1 MPFGIGIA
9 RLAATGKEKKTD
21 TASVSLHWKKGMDTA
36 NEKMEG
42 RACRDRKGKKNGHG
56 KRVPPLKKKGNGR
69 RKVVPPF
76 GEGIMN
82 NDNKL
87 PERGHP
93 AHFPPVEKNNRAIVL
108 FLTVCS
114 KDRKKIFDSPEFHSL
129 IRNAWAENRE
139 WAVGSYVIMPDHIHL
154 FCSPA
159 TAYPASLK
167 RWVMKWKSYC
177 SRNWH
182 DRKFGEIWQRD
193 YWDRQLR
200 QSDSYREKSDYIRM
214 NPVRKGLVSLSKEWL
229 FQGTFSPLIWTD

>member
-1 MPFGIGIA
+1 
-9 RLAATGKEKKTD
+9 
-21 TASVSLHWKKGMDTA
+21 V
-36 NEKMEG
+36 EG
-42 RACRDRKGKKNGHG
+42 RACRDRKGKR
-56 KRVPPLKKKGNGR
+56 KRTPQGRPSIEKKGNGHGER
-69 RKVVPPF
+69 VPPEDNIF
-76 GEGIMN
+76 GEKEIMN

-93 AHFPPVEKNNRAIVL
+93 AHFPTVEKHNRTTII

-114 KDRKKIFDSPEFHSL
+114 KDRKEIFDSLEFHSL
-129 IRNAWAENRE
+129 IRKAWAGNRE

-154 FCSPA
+154 FCAPA

-167 RWVMKWKSYC
+167 RWIMKWKSYC

-182 DRKFGEIWQRD
+182 DRKFGEIWQRN

-200 QSDSYREKSDYIRM
+200 QSESYREKSDYIRM

-229 FQGTFSPLIWTD
+229 FQGIFSTLIWTD